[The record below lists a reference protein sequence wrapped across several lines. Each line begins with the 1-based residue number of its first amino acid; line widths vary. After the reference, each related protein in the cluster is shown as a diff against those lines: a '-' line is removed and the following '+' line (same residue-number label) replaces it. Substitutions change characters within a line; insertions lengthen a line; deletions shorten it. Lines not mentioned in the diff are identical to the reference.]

1 MHNKTNQWNN
11 AFSPGNKQ
19 GLENLCNYV
28 ARPPL
33 ATGSLQRI
41 SDDEYSF
48 KLKTPWSDG
57 TTHLILSPLEIIE
70 KLAVLVPP
78 PRQNLVRYH
87 GVLAPNAK
95 LRSQVVPR
103 KPDANEIEKTRGKSR
118 NRLFW
123 AALLARTFR
132 LEMEVCAYCGGRM
145 RMVAVL
151 TDPVSIKKYLDGV
164 GLPSSAPEIAPA
176 RPPPQ
181 EEFDYY

>member
-1 MHNKTNQWNN
+1 
-11 AFSPGNKQ
+11 
-19 GLENLCNYV
+19 LCNYV

-33 ATGSLQRI
+33 AAGSLQKI

-57 TTHLILSPLEIIE
+57 TTHLVFSPMELIE
-70 KLAVLVPP
+70 KLSALIPP

-95 LRSQVVPR
+95 LRSKVVPQ
-103 KPDANEIEKTRGKSR
+103 KPDEEELRKTWGKSKH
-118 NRLFW
+118 RLLW

-132 LEMEVCAYCGGRM
+132 LEMEVCSHCGGKM
-145 RMVAVL
+145 RLVAAI
-151 TDPVSIKKYLDGV
+151 TDPVSIKTYLDGV
-164 GLPSSAPEIAPA
+164 GLPSSAPDIAPA

-181 EEFDYY
+181 EEFDYSYDDA